1 MVSKVLVN
9 ESKIAETILRLAA
22 SAFTPH
28 DFIDAFK
35 RFFPEDWRALVERF
49 GVFGGGRRS
58 TVSTCFL
65 NRLMFILISLARGYK
80 LKYLS

>member
-1 MVSKVLVN
+1 MVSKVLIN

-28 DFIDAFK
+28 NFMDVFK
-35 RFFPEDWRALVERF
+35 RFFPEDLRALVERF

-58 TVSTCFL
+58 TVSTRVL
-65 NRLMFILISLARGYK
+65 LGNVYK
-80 LKYLS
+80 QFVY